1 MLYLTTAFAEQEAA
15 AEIGDGVMASNL
27 QLVQQSLFWQQT
39 TRWIKYEQCIEGGG
53 TRFSRPYITL
63 LSIAAIMQVKNCLRR
78 GLVLLDSSANTFVRV
93 CDQLIE
99 QWVIHGQLGSDEALQ
114 NLVKEILF
122 APKLHL
128 VGGKMRR
135 VYDGDGRLRRASFN
149 DSNHSG
155 HLSNSSYS
163 SNSCA
168 EETGRIRSADERL
181 LKKLAPNTESAAILI
196 ANVNALERPLSAFIR
211 LKYPTMLYP
220 EVPDHPV
227 PVRFL
232 FVLLNSMDNYPGET
246 FRIGRAIGALL
257 SDEVFQKVALHCE
270 ERNTLVDAID
280 EFLSQIVVI
289 PPAKCSTEARWTRD
303 EGADESAVRH
313 VGMLYANFSHDDR
326 LCSQAFYSEE
336 FDSNKRISMAGQHT
350 GLEAGQ
356 PTRTGQLFGGLV
368 QDIRQKLPWFPSDFL
383 DFFRGRLS
391 QSLACTLVLFLAN
404 LSNIITFGAVME
416 RSLHHQMASIENIIC
431 GALSGVVFGM
441 FSGQPLNILSATGPT
456 LIFERIL
463 YDFCTAKHWEFL
475 PFRLYVGVWM
485 QLMLLRWYLFCFIKA
500 IKISFLVSLIT
511 RFTEEAFATLI
522 SIVFII
528 QAFEKLFE
536 ISYEAPITRHPQ
548 EVLHSACHCII
559 QTEEWNSTL
568 FKNLSVGVS
577 RCVELGGEPQGLQCY
592 FKPDVYMFSIILTC
606 GTFLIAYSLNVFRHS
621 RYFSFRVRNLISDF
635 SVLIAIVSLTL
646 TTYLIGL
653 EVPSLKMPASIRPTM
668 DRTWLVDATNIEDYT
683 VALIAAFP
691 ALFYTILLVMDQQIT
706 AVIVNRRDN
715 KLRKGCGYHLDLL
728 IVAFLVLICS
738 FLGLPFYVAATVLSV
753 MHSLKQYVDC
763 IVPGEP
769 QKFLGVKEQRLTAV
783 FAHALIGCSVFLTPL
798 NVPVP
803 VLTGIFFYMGVVS
816 LLGQQ
821 FVQRLALLFMPVKY
835 QPDYIW
841 LRSVPIKRV
850 HTFTCIQLLSIGSLL
865 AMKYSS
871 SMLSMMFPM
880 MLILTVLL
888 RMFLLQRL
896 FTRRELKSLDDE
908 LPSFRDVIRP
918 MKIFRPTKYQKKQ
931 TKIKGA
937 AEDEVLA
944 KRREGDDEEECLEKK
959 TTIPQKDEEV

>member
-63 LSIAAIMQVKNCLRR
+63 LSIAAILQVKNCLRR

-149 DSNHSG
+149 DSIHSG

-168 EETGRIRSADERL
+168 EEAGRIRSADERL

-270 ERNTLVDAID
+270 ERNTLVDAVD

-336 FDSNKRISMAGQHT
+336 FDSNKRISMAGQHS

-431 GALSGVVFGM
+431 GALSGIVFGM

-485 QLMLLRWYLFCFIKA
+485 TFYLLL
-500 IKISFLVSLIT
+500 LV
-511 RFTEEAFATLI
+511 ATD
-522 SIVFII
+522 
-528 QAFEKLFE
+528 A
-536 ISYEAPITRHPQ
+536 
-548 EVLHSACHCII
+548 SAL
-559 QTEEWNSTL
+559 WNSTL

-592 FKPDVYMFSIILTC
+592 FKPD
-606 GTFLIAYSLNVFRHS
+606 
-621 RYFSFRVRNLISDF
+621 VRNLISDF

-753 MHSLKQYVDC
+753 MHVESLKQYVDC
-763 IVPGEP
+763 IVPGES

-798 NVPVP
+798 VKNVPVP

-918 MKIFRPTKYQKKQ
+918 MKIFRPTEYQKKQ

-944 KRREGDDEEECLEKK
+944 KRREGNEEECLEKK
-959 TTIPQKDEEV
+959 TIPQKDEEV

>member
-135 VYDGDGRLRRASFN
+135 VYDGDGIDFLYF
-149 DSNHSG
+149 
-155 HLSNSSYS
+155 
-163 SNSCA
+163 
-168 EETGRIRSADERL
+168 TKADERL

-257 SDEVFQKVALHCE
+257 SDEVFQKVALHCD
-270 ERNTLVDAID
+270 ERNTLVDAVD

-313 VGMLYANFSHDDR
+313 VGMLYANFSYDDR

-336 FDSNKRISMAGQHT
+336 FDSNKRISMAGQNS
-350 GLEAGQ
+350 GMEAGQ

-485 QLMLLRWYLFCFIKA
+485 TFYLLL
-500 IKISFLVSLIT
+500 LV
-511 RFTEEAFATLI
+511 ATD
-522 SIVFII
+522 
-528 QAFEKLFE
+528 A
-536 ISYEAPITRHPQ
+536 
-548 EVLHSACHCII
+548 SAL
-559 QTEEWNSTL
+559 WNSTL

-592 FKPDVYMFSIILTC
+592 FKPD
-606 GTFLIAYSLNVFRHS
+606 
-621 RYFSFRVRNLISDF
+621 VRNLISDF

-706 AVIVNRRDN
+706 AVIVNRKDN

-738 FLGLPFYVAATVLSV
+738 FLGLPFYVAATVLS
-753 MHSLKQYVDC
+753 SLKQYVDC

-944 KRREGDDEEECLEKK
+944 KRREGNDEEECLEKK
-959 TTIPQKDEEV
+959 TTIPHKDEEV